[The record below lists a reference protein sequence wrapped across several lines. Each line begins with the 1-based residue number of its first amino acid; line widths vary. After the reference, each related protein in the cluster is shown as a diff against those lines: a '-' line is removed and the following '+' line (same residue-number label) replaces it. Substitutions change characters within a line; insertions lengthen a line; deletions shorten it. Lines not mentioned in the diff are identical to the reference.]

1 MKKILIC
8 ILSFIVCILNI
19 RAISS
24 NIDVECPSSSNSFEE
39 VSCKIYIN
47 ASDFKLRA
55 VQLKY
60 TFSSGEYISFT
71 SGGNFRT
78 LSSNNNGAVLESS
91 SPKIGKSEIG
101 TLKFKMPISGNANFK
116 LTDIMVTDDGNNSN
130 IQSGTINDK
139 NITVRQKSN
148 INTLKSLKVKE
159 GNYLDNFNSDNLE
172 YNFNYNDSKI
182 TFAGSLTDSTSIVSG
197 LKSYNLKYG
206 KNVIKITVT
215 SESGLKRVY
224 TIIVNRT
231 DTRDKTNTL
240 DSITIDNYKL
250 TPSFNKNTKKYTLK
264 VNNEVSK
271 VNISSELTSN
281 KSSYVSGYGNRRV
294 NLNYGKNTIL
304 IKVKSESNEENT
316 YEIIINRE
324 DNRSKNN
331 YLKSLIINNGE
342 IKFDKNTFE
351 YALAVKNEI
360 SSINV
365 SGEVD
370 DSKSTVT
377 GFGNYA
383 LKEGVNTISIN
394 VTAEN
399 GSVKIYTLKV
409 TRILKDNSIKPNNY
423 LKSLSIQNYQIDFDK
438 DNMSYNITIEDEKY
452 LVFNYETESKDS
464 SVIINGNEKLKNGSV
479 ISIIVT
485 AIDGSTREYKFNIS
499 KIEDVKKN
507 NTSNNYDKV
516 QLSKTNI
523 IKIAISCV
531 SIVVSIIVIIIMVI
545 VNVLKKKV
553 MLWK

>member
-1 MKKILIC
+1 MKKVLFCFLSFIIC
-8 ILSFIVCILNI
+8 ILNVK
-19 RAISS
+19 AISAT
-24 NIDVECPSSSNSFEE
+24 IDVECPSSSNSFEE

-47 ASDFKLRA
+47 ASDFKLKS

-60 TFSSGEYISFT
+60 TFSSGEYVSFT
-71 SGGNFRT
+71 SSGNFKSI
-78 LSSNNNGAVLESS
+78 SSNNSGAVLESS
-91 SPKIGKSEIG
+91 SPKMGKNEIG
-101 TLKFKMPISGNANFK
+101 ILKFKMPISGNTGFK
-116 LTDIMVTDDGNNSN
+116 LTDIVVSDDGNNSN
-130 IQSGTINDK
+130 IQSVNINDK
-139 NITVRQKSN
+139 NITIRQNSN
-148 INTLKSLKVKE
+148 TNTLKSLKVKE

-172 YNFNYNDSKI
+172 YSFDYDDSKI
-182 TFAGSLTDSTSIVSG
+182 TFTGTLADSTSTVSG
-197 LKSYNLKYG
+197 LKSYDLKYG

-224 TIIVNRT
+224 TITVNRL
-231 DTRDKTNTL
+231 DTRDKVNTL
-240 DSITIDNYKL
+240 DSIVIDNYKL
-250 TPSFNKNTKKYTLK
+250 TPSFNTNTKKYTLK
-264 VNNEVSK
+264 VSNEVSK
-271 VNISSELTSN
+271 VNISSTLTSN
-281 KSSYVSGYGNRRV
+281 KSSYVSGYGNRSV

-377 GFGNYA
+377 GFGNYV

-399 GSVKIYTLKV
+399 GSVKTYTLKV
-409 TRILKDNSIKPNNY
+409 TRILKDNSVKPNNY

-438 DNMSYNITIEDEKY
+438 DNTSYNITIEDEKY

-464 SVIINGNEKLKNGSV
+464 SVIINGNENLKNGSV

-485 AIDGSTREYKFNIS
+485 AIDGSAREYKFNIS

-507 NTSNNYDKV
+507 NTSSNHDKV

-523 IKIAISCV
+523 IKITISCV